1 MILPILVIILVSLCL
16 YLTYQ
21 KNMDTSNK
29 IIVIG
34 CAILILHISFN
45 YIKNNKILFQTAEN
59 FQSEVNVTKEEVEEE
74 EQESMIKQKIVK
86 SRSKNLNLEELADE
100 INITSPSYDEVDY
113 DSDDFDNTYDNT
125 DSNIIYDNTSI
136 DDLVDTP
143 NLDRFSNTRKEK
155 SKKEGFKDTLVSQSG
170 IDGTGNIFTPQI
182 IIQNDENGQSVGMR
196 STPNEKVQTVYKS
209 NKNWQTPANNLYG
222 DEEIPY
228 TGLGKDPW
236 DNVEENMRRSYRQHK
251 EDKRSC
257 GGLTNPFKASDSSIE
272 QNNRTMEKNRTNYR
286 PGYSFMPPTEWDV
299 PQERPPVCIPDK
311 WVRPSAVFDR
321 GTPLNVLELDENGDM
336 LMDENRVT
344 FTNVG
349 SIMPRFRYE
358 EFTSY

>member
-59 FQSEVNVTKEEVEEE
+59 FQSEVNIPKEEVEEE
-74 EQESMIKQKIVK
+74 ERESMIKQKIQKSTK
-86 SRSKNLNLEELADE
+86 SRNLEDLADE
-100 INITSPSYDEVDY
+100 INITSPSYDEVEN
-113 DSDDFDNTYDNT
+113 DSDDFENTYDNT
-125 DSNIIYDNTSI
+125 DSNIVYENTSI

-143 NLDRFSNTRKEK
+143 NLDGFSNTRKEK
-155 SKKEGFKDTLVSQSG
+155 SKREGFKDTSVSQSG

-209 NKNWQTPANNLYG
+209 NRNWQTPANNLYG

-236 DNVEENMRRSYRQHK
+236 DNVEENMRRSYKQHK

-257 GGLTNPFKASDSSIE
+257 GGLTNPFNANDSSIE
-272 QNNRTMEKNRTNYR
+272 QNNRTMEKNKTNYR